1 MSATARK
8 PSRLELVAR
17 GAVLG
22 VLIARAA
29 LLYLRRS
36 LATRRGRLRPVA
48 TLEHPYTKLAA
59 DFVETAMRYRGGLIK
74 LGQVASL
81 RIDVLPESVTDEL
94 SRLQD
99 RVEPHSFAEIDLQL
113 QDELGAGWRERFQE
127 FEVEPVASASLGQ
140 VHRATACDGRQL
152 AVKVLYPGIESSV
165 SVDLAAARVALWVF
179 NWFVLPDLMQVY
191 RQIRDALLGEM
202 DYEREAAAALRIGAN
217 LKQDASL
224 VAHVRVPAID
234 TDLTRRRVLV
244 MEYIEG
250 ARITDLAS
258 LAANG
263 REVDDVVLWATRA
276 FLHMMLRDGDF
287 HCDPHPGNLLI
298 DEAGRVAIVDF
309 GMNMQLAEGTL
320 VAMRDHIVSVVQRD
334 KDRWSESLVE
344 LGMVDKADL
353 SVVRELSELAFDPRY
368 FNLTPRQVSEIDM
381 VEYFSELRVHM
392 RQIRSF
398 RIPDGLVMWGRALSL
413 LYGLVSELAP
423 GLRPMDV
430 VGPYVFDFLS
440 GGVAPARSREGV
452 ESRTNEGGEG

>member
-1 MSATARK
+1 MSATAPK

-22 VLIARAA
+22 VFIARAA
-29 LLYLRRS
+29 LLYLRAALDARR
-36 LATRRGRLRPVA
+36 TRPHAAAAREPR
-48 TLEHPYTKLAA
+48 YTKFAA
-59 DFVETAMRYRGGLIK
+59 DFVETATRYRGGLIK

-81 RIDVLPESVTDEL
+81 RIDVLPAAVTDEL

-99 RVEPHSFAEIDLQL
+99 RVEPHPFAEIDLQL
-113 QDELGAGWRERFQE
+113 QAELGPAWRERFAE

-152 AVKVLYPGIESSV
+152 AVKVLYPGIEDSV
-165 SVDLAAARVALWVF
+165 SVDLAAARVALWGF
-179 NWFVLPDLMQVY
+179 NWIVLPDLMQVY

-217 LKQDASL
+217 LARDASL
-224 VAHVRVPAID
+224 AAHVRIPAID
-234 TDLTRRRVLV
+234 KDLTRRRVLV

-250 ARITDLAS
+250 TRINDLDA
-258 LAANG
+258 LEAKG
-263 REVDDVVLWATRA
+263 REIDDVVLWATRA

-353 SVVRELSELAFDPRY
+353 PIVRELSELAFDPKY

-392 RQIRSF
+392 RQIRGF

-430 VGPYVFDFLS
+430 VGPYVFDFL
-440 GGVAPARSREGV
+440 GGGIPPARPRDGV
-452 ESRTNEGGEG
+452 EARTNEGGEG